1 MPSSVALSVSV
12 PPEMVTLPSEVVS
25 GFSVSPVSGDAL
37 TASPPAVMLSV
48 PPVMFSSSSQDRPS
62 FAALMFSLTSATV
75 ITASAA
81 PLMPFFALPST
92 VSVPVP
98 LMASAAPLLTLTAAF
113 SSLEPSVSATVLV
126 VPAAA
131 IRDASAVLFRVIAA
145 LSSLVSVRPFS
156 TMVTP
161 VTPFLTVI
169 EPLSQSPENT

>member
-1 MPSSVALSVSV
+1 
-12 PPEMVTLPSEVVS
+12 
-25 GFSVSPVSGDAL
+25 
-37 TASPPAVMLSV
+37 
-48 PPVMFSSSSQDRPS
+48 
-62 FAALMFSLTSATV
+62 
-75 ITASAA
+75 
-81 PLMPFFALPST
+81 MPFFALPST
-92 VSVPVP
+92 FSVPVP
-98 LMASAAPLLTLTAAF
+98 LMDRLAPLLTLTAAF
-113 SSLEPSVSATVLV
+113 SSLEPAVSATVLV